1 MNGGDDL
8 TNSSVTEWMKK
19 VNNYKNRF
27 IPVIAKADLIKNFEG
42 KFKQLQKFE
51 LNTKPCL
58 VINKVKE
65 DKDLKNLS
73 DAAEINKL
81 KEVIPNLESF
91 PVNIGRRKL
100 IDELI
105 KIQYE
110 KYKENYR
117 DMVKNINKE
126 IKKNRDRLAKLPRD
140 FDLKEDF
147 CDSFIDIFEN
157 LLKKFT
163 ENIAAFKKG
172 PEGKLY
178 NMKIILNNQ
187 KKKLMIF

>member
-1 MNGGDDL
+1 
-8 TNSSVTEWMKK
+8 MKK

-58 VINKVKE
+58 VINKVKD
-65 DKDLKNLS
+65 DKDLRNLS
-73 DAAEINKL
+73 DPAEIRKL
-81 KEVIPNLESF
+81 KEVIPNLERF

-110 KYKENYR
+110 NTK
-117 DMVKNINKE
+117 
-126 IKKNRDRLAKLPRD
+126 
-140 FDLKEDF
+140 
-147 CDSFIDIFEN
+147 
-157 LLKKFT
+157 
-163 ENIAAFKKG
+163 
-172 PEGKLY
+172 
-178 NMKIILNNQ
+178 KIIE
-187 KKKLMIF
+187 IW